1 MPAGGHYLHIPERG
15 SFMSAVVLF
24 GATGS
29 IGQAIAAELVRR
41 GHQVTG
47 VSRRGA
53 GTAAGVTP
61 AAGDASR
68 AADVARLAAGADAV
82 ISATGPRRDGSDPAD
97 GQAGVARALVGGL
110 RTAGVGRLIVVGGA
124 GSLRQG
130 SGRHVDQPHFPDA
143 WKPLALGAA
152 SARDFYLTVS
162 DVDWLYVSP
171 AAVIEPGER
180 TGTFR
185 VGGDELLTD
194 ASGASR
200 ISIDDYAIG
209 IADQLEHPT
218 AHRAQITLAY

>member
-1 MPAGGHYLHIPERG
+1 
-15 SFMSAVVLF
+15 MSAVVLF

-29 IGQAIAAELVRR
+29 IGRAIAAELVRR

-53 GTAAGVTP
+53 GSVAGVTP
-61 AAGDASR
+61 AAGDASS
-68 AADVARLAAGADAV
+68 AADVARLAAGADVV

-97 GQAGVARALVGGL
+97 RQADLARALVDGL
-110 RTAGVGRLIVVGGA
+110 RAAGVGRLIVVGGA

-130 SGRHVDQPHFPDA
+130 GGRHVDSPGFPDA
-143 WKPLALGAA
+143 WKPGALGAVG
-152 SARDFYLTVS
+152 ARDFYLTVS

-194 ASGASR
+194 ASGVSR

-209 IADQLEHPT
+209 VVDQLERPA
-218 AHRAQITLAY
+218 AHRAQISLAY